1 MIIVVEKLA
10 GKKHIN
16 IIGWDKEKLEFKK
29 VPLLSP

>member
-16 IIGWDKEKLEFKK
+16 IIGWDKEKLEFK
-29 VPLLSP
+29 L

>member
-16 IIGWDKEKLEFKK
+16 IFGWDKEKLEFK
-29 VPLLSP
+29 L